1 MQGVCIGDVIQP
13 AALEGLL
20 RGHGTLLR
28 GDSLV
33 ASRCGLVQRWN
44 QLVLVDP
51 LAGGYV
57 AAVGHVVVGRVVQ
70 VEPTRWL
77 VDIRSKTLAALPLS
91 TAGGAVH
98 KAAEGTR
105 ASRAIL
111 AEGDLIAAEV
121 QAVRADGHVQ
131 LHHASMC
138 DTGPQQA

>member
-70 VEPTRWL
+70 VRPGPARVAPHTK
-77 VDIRSKTLAALPLS
+77 S
-91 TAGGAVH
+91 AVWMH
-98 KAAEGTR
+98 CQLR
-105 ASRAIL
+105 PAS
-111 AEGDLIAAEV
+111 
-121 QAVRADGHVQ
+121 
-131 LHHASMC
+131 
-138 DTGPQQA
+138 GPGCCSESHSP